1 MNPLIHFLYKASG
14 QLPFETD
21 ETVIIFSYM
30 DGIHAII
37 FYLQTNV
44 LNAIYFLCIFLLY
57 VIHINICKYFKH
69 FNNFLILSTFKSLQI
84 FMFLILSFNNI
95 IKYI

>member
-37 FYLQTNV
+37 FYLQANV
-44 LNAIYFLCIFLLY
+44 LNAIYFQ
-57 VIHINICKYFKH
+57 FKG
-69 FNNFLILSTFKSLQI
+69 LGYQ
-84 FMFLILSFNNI
+84 
-95 IKYI
+95 